1 MFQYEVVRNRIMA
14 ETKNNRSDLSSE
26 PDSHTKNTSYI
37 DTLTILAKEEGLKG
51 LFAGATPRIGK
62 AMLSGAIQFATYE
75 ETKESFRKMFEK
87 R

>member
-1 MFQYEVVRNRIMA
+1 MA
-14 ETKNNRSDLSSE
+14 ETKTNQSDLVS
-26 PDSHTKNTSYI
+26 DTDNTAFHTKKLSYI